1 MSLKKKTFWG
11 GIWNSLSSVSLTGL
25 NFIITAIL
33 ARLLSPNAFGVMG
46 MIQTTIALINM
57 MNQFGLSP
65 AIIQGEDLN
74 QKRLSSLFW
83 FNMLIGIIMTAV
95 VFFSADLIAL
105 FFNQGNLASLLRL
118 ISIVFTIVSFSFI
131 QQSLL
136 RKEMKFKEL
145 FNINIIS
152 TISYGII
159 TILLAINGFGVKSL
173 VLGYIGKNIIT
184 TILIILFNRWL
195 PSFRFDLKEIKD
207 LLNFGVYVFGSGFLN
222 YFNRNLDYLLIGR
235 FLGAEALGYYTL
247 AYKIMLIPVR
257 KIGGVISNTF
267 LPAFSQ
273 IKHNQKSI
281 KKYYLKV
288 LQLISLLT
296 FPMMGGLLIVAPD
309 FILSIYG
316 ENWSPAIIL
325 IQTLSITGALQSL
338 GTTVGIILLSQGR
351 SDISFKW
358 NLFAVINLA
367 VAMIIGMNWGI
378 IGVAVGVVIVN
389 IYAFWISFYITGNLI
404 DMSLL
409 DLVKSIRKSFLYT
422 LFMMLVVFIIKN
434 YIVSPNIEQMSIQ
447 LATNVITGVI
457 AYTGIFLI
465 VDGKEYFEKIKRLK
479 SAVK

>member
-65 AIIQGEDLN
+65 AIIQGENLN

-83 FNMLIGIIMTAV
+83 FNMLVGIVMTCI
-95 VFFSADLIAL
+95 VFFSSDLVAL
-105 FFNQGNLASLLRL
+105 FFNQNSLAPLLRL

-136 RKEMKFKEL
+136 KKEMKFKKL

-152 TISYGII
+152 TIFYGLI
-159 TILLAINGFGVKSL
+159 TIILAFNGFGVKAL
-173 VLGYIGKNIIT
+173 VIGYISKNIIT
-184 TILIILFNRWL
+184 TFSIIFFQRWL
-195 PSFRFDLKEIKD
+195 PDFRFNFKEIKD
-207 LLNFGVYVFGSGFLN
+207 LLDFGVYVFGGSFLN

-235 FLGAEALGYYTL
+235 FLGSEALGYYTL
-247 AYKIMLIPVR
+247 AYKMMLIPVQ
-257 KIGGVISNTF
+257 KIGGVIGNTF

-273 IKHNQKSI
+273 IKNNKKSI

-296 FPMMGGLLIVAPD
+296 FPMMGGLFIVAPE
-309 FILSIYG
+309 FILSVYG
-316 ENWSPAIIL
+316 ENWKPVIIL
-325 IQTLSITGALQSL
+325 IQILSVTGALQSL
-338 GTTVGIILLSQGR
+338 GTTIGVILFSQGR

-358 NLFAVINLA
+358 NLFAVSNLA
-367 VAMIIGMNWGI
+367 IAMIIGMNWGI
-378 IGVAVGVVIVN
+378 KGVATGVAVFSF
-389 IYAFWISFYITGNLI
+389 YSFWISFYITGDLI
-404 DMSLL
+404 NMSLKEL
-409 DLVKSIRKSFLYT
+409 ANSIKKPFFYT
-422 LFMMLVVFIIKN
+422 IFMIFIVYLTKN
-434 YIVSPNIEQMSIQ
+434 HIISTNIDNISIQ
-447 LATNVITGVI
+447 LTINIIIGIMSYVS
-457 AYTGIFLI
+457 IFLI
-465 VDGKEYFEKIKRLK
+465 IDGKDYFEQIKRLK
-479 SAVK
+479 RKVK

>member
-65 AIIQGEDLN
+65 AIIQGENLN
-74 QKRLSSLFW
+74 QRRLSSLFW
-83 FNMLIGIIMTAV
+83 FNMLVGITLTGV
-95 VFFSADLIAL
+95 VFFSADLVAL
-105 FFNQGNLASLLRL
+105 FFNQNSLAPLLRL
-118 ISIVFTIVSFSFI
+118 ISIVFTVVSFSFI

-159 TILLAINGFGVKSL
+159 TIILAVNGFGVKSL
-173 VLGYIGKNIIT
+173 VLGYISKNIVT
-184 TILIILFNRWL
+184 TILIILFNRWV
-195 PSFRFDLKEIKD
+195 PSFRFDFKEIKD
-207 LLNFGVYVFGSGFLN
+207 LLNFGVYVFGSSILN

-235 FLGAEALGYYTL
+235 FLGSEALGYYTL
-247 AYKIMLIPVR
+247 AYKMMLIPVQ

-296 FPMMGGLLIVAPD
+296 FPMMGGLFIVAPE
-309 FILSIYG
+309 FILSVYG
-316 ENWSPAIIL
+316 ENWIPVIIL
-325 IQTLSITGALQSL
+325 IQIFSITGALQSL
-338 GTTVGIILLSQGR
+338 GTTVGTVQLSQGR

-358 NLFAVINLA
+358 NLFAVSNFAI
-367 VAMIIGMNWGI
+367 VMIIGMNWGI
-378 IGVAVGVVIVN
+378 IGVAVGVAIFSF
-389 IYAFWISFYITGNLI
+389 YTFWISFYITGSLI
-404 DMSLL
+404 NMSLL
-409 DLVKSIRKSFLYT
+409 DLVKYIKKSVLYT
-422 LFMMLVVFIIKN
+422 LFMMIIVYLTKTYLVT
-434 YIVSPNIEQMSIQ
+434 PNIEQMPIQ
-447 LATNVITGVI
+447 LAINIITGIV
-457 AYTGIFLI
+457 AYAAIFLV
-465 VDGKEYFEKIKRLK
+465 VDGKEYFDQIKRLK
-479 SAVK
+479 NAVK

>member
-1 MSLKKKTFWG
+1 
-11 GIWNSLSSVSLTGL
+11 
-25 NFIITAIL
+25 
-33 ARLLSPNAFGVMG
+33 
-46 MIQTTIALINM
+46 
-57 MNQFGLSP
+57 
-65 AIIQGEDLN
+65 
-74 QKRLSSLFW
+74 
-83 FNMLIGIIMTAV
+83 
-95 VFFSADLIAL
+95 
-105 FFNQGNLASLLRL
+105 
-118 ISIVFTIVSFSFI
+118 
-131 QQSLL
+131 
-136 RKEMKFKEL
+136 
-145 FNINIIS
+145 
-152 TISYGII
+152 
-159 TILLAINGFGVKSL
+159 
-173 VLGYIGKNIIT
+173 
-184 TILIILFNRWL
+184 
-195 PSFRFDLKEIKD
+195 
-207 LLNFGVYVFGSGFLN
+207 LN

-296 FPMMGGLLIVAPD
+296 FPMMGGLLIVASD

-389 IYAFWISFYITGNLI
+389 FYGFWISFYITGNLI

-422 LFMMLVVFIIKN
+422 LFMMLVVFIINN
-434 YIVSPNIEQMSIQ
+434 YIVSPNIEQMPIQ
-447 LATNVITGVI
+447 LAINVITGIVVY
-457 AYTGIFLI
+457 AAIFLVI
-465 VDGKEYFEKIKRLK
+465 DGKEYLEQIKRLK
-479 SAVK
+479 NAVK

>member
-33 ARLLSPNAFGVMG
+33 ARLLTPNAFGVMG
-46 MIQTTIALINM
+46 MIQTTIALINI

-65 AIIQGEDLN
+65 AIIQGENLN

-83 FNMLIGIIMTAV
+83 FNMLIGIIMTGI
-95 VFFSADLIAL
+95 VFFSANLVAL
-105 FFNQGNLASLLRL
+105 FFNQDSLAPLLRL
-118 ISIVFTIVSFSFI
+118 ISVVFTIVSFSFI

-136 RKEMKFKEL
+136 RKEMNFKKL

-159 TILLAINGFGVKSL
+159 TILLATNGFGVKSL
-173 VLGYIGKNIIT
+173 VFGYISKSIIT
-184 TILIILFNRWL
+184 TALIILFYRWL

-207 LLNFGVYVFGSGFLN
+207 LLNFGVYMFGSSILN

-235 FLGAEALGYYTL
+235 FLGPEALGYYTL
-247 AYKIMLIPVR
+247 AYKMMLIPVQ
-257 KIGGVISNTF
+257 KIGGVINNTF

-273 IKHNQKSI
+273 IKQNQKSI

-288 LQLISLLT
+288 LQLISLIT
-296 FPMMGGLLIVAPD
+296 FPMMGGLFIVAPE

-316 ENWSPAIIL
+316 ENWSTVIVL
-325 IQTLSITGALQSL
+325 IQILSITGALQSL
-338 GTTVGIILLSQGR
+338 GTTVGTILLSQGR

-358 NLFAVINLA
+358 NLFAVSNLA
-367 VAMIIGMNWGI
+367 IAMLIGMNWGI
-378 IGVAVGVVIVN
+378 VGVAVGVAAFSF
-389 IYAFWISFYITGNLI
+389 YAFWISFYITGSLI

-409 DLVKSIRKSFLYT
+409 DLVKFIRKSFLYT
-422 LFMMLVVFIIKN
+422 LFMMVTVYLTKN
-434 YIVSPNIEQMSIQ
+434 YIVSPNVEQIQIQ
-447 LATNVITGVI
+447 LAINVSIGVI
-457 AYTGIFLI
+457 IYTAIFLI
-465 VDGKEYFEKIKRLK
+465 IDGKEYFGQIKKLK
-479 SAVK
+479 NEVK

>member
-46 MIQTTIALINM
+46 MVQTTIALINM

-65 AIIQGEDLN
+65 AIIQGENLN

-83 FNMLIGIIMTAV
+83 FNMLVGITMTGI
-95 VFFSADLIAL
+95 VFFSADLISL
-105 FFNQGNLASLLRL
+105 FFNQGSLAPLLRI

-136 RKEMKFKEL
+136 RKDMKFKEL

-159 TILLAINGFGVKSL
+159 TIILAINGFGVKSL
-173 VLGYIGKNIIT
+173 VLGYISKNIIN
-184 TILIILFNRWL
+184 TILIVLFYRWF
-195 PSFRFDLKEIKD
+195 PNFRFDFKEIKD
-207 LLNFGVYVFGSGFLN
+207 LLNFGVYVFGSSVLN

-235 FLGAEALGYYTL
+235 FLGPEALGYYTL
-247 AYKIMLIPVR
+247 AYKMMLVPVQ

-267 LPAFSQ
+267 LPAFSK
-273 IKHNQKSI
+273 IKHDQKSI

-296 FPMMGGLLIVAPD
+296 FPMMGGLFVVGPE
-309 FILSIYG
+309 FILSVYG
-316 ENWSPAIIL
+316 QNWIPVILL
-325 IQTLSITGALQSL
+325 IQIFSITGALQSL

-358 NLFAVINLA
+358 NLFAVSNLA
-367 VAMIIGMNWGI
+367 IVMLIGMNWEI
-378 IGVAVGVVIVN
+378 VGVATGVAIFSF
-389 IYAFWISFYITGNLI
+389 YAFWISFYIVGNLI
-404 DMSLL
+404 DMSLI
-409 DLVKSIRKSFLYT
+409 DLVKFIRKSFLYT
-422 LFMMLVVFIIKN
+422 LFMMGIVYLVKI
-434 YIVSPNIEQMSIQ
+434 YLVSPNIEQIPLQ
-447 LATNVITGVI
+447 LAVNVTIGIV
-457 AYTGIFLI
+457 AYTAIFLI
-465 VDGKEYFEKIKRLK
+465 IDGKEYFEQIKKLRNEMK
-479 SAVK
+479 

>member
-65 AIIQGEDLN
+65 AIIQGENLN
-74 QKRLSSLFW
+74 QRRLSSLFW
-83 FNMLIGIIMTAV
+83 FNMFVGITMTGI
-95 VFFSADLIAL
+95 VFFSADLVAL
-105 FFNQGNLASLLRL
+105 FFNQNSLAPLLRL
-118 ISIVFTIVSFSFI
+118 ISIVFTVVSFSFI

-159 TILLAINGFGVKSL
+159 TIILAVNGFGVKSL
-173 VLGYIGKNIIT
+173 VLGYISKNIVN
-184 TILIILFNRWL
+184 TILIILFNRWV
-195 PSFRFDLKEIKD
+195 PSFRFDFKEIKD
-207 LLNFGVYVFGSGFLN
+207 LLNFGVYVFGSSILN

-235 FLGAEALGYYTL
+235 FLGSEALGYYTL
-247 AYKIMLIPVR
+247 AYKMMLIPVQ

-296 FPMMGGLLIVAPD
+296 FPMMGGLFIVAPE

-316 ENWSPAIIL
+316 ENWIPVIIL
-325 IQTLSITGALQSL
+325 IQILSITGALQSL
-338 GTTVGIILLSQGR
+338 GTTLGTILLSQGR

-358 NLFAVINLA
+358 NLFAVSNLA
-367 VAMIIGMNWGI
+367 VAMLIGMNWGI
-378 IGVAVGVVIVN
+378 IGVAAGVAIFSF
-389 IYAFWISFYITGNLI
+389 YAFWISFYITGSLI
-404 DMSLL
+404 NMSLL
-409 DLVKSIRKSFLYT
+409 DLVNFIKKSFLYT
-422 LFMMLVVFIIKN
+422 IFMMIIVYLTKTYLVT
-434 YIVSPNIEQMSIQ
+434 PNIEQMPIQ
-447 LATNVITGVI
+447 LAINVITGIVVY
-457 AYTGIFLI
+457 AAIFLI
-465 VDGKEYFEKIKRLK
+465 IDGKEYFEQIKRLK